1 MPIYPLWVIMNM
13 SIEIGNPVDKFVPI
27 GKEVEPDDRK
37 RLALG
42 CVLPAKS
49 QGIRYNIL
57 LNRDGQILLDPVKS
71 VPAREAWV
79 HENPERLNSLL
90 KGIAQIE
97 AGRVVKRPLPARED

>member
-1 MPIYPLWVIMNM
+1 MD
-13 SIEIGNPVDKFVPI
+13 GFVPI

-49 QGIRYNIL
+49 EGIRYNVFV
-57 LNRDGQILLDPVKS
+57 NATGQILLDPVKS

-79 HENPERLNSLL
+79 HENPERLNSIL
-90 KGIAQIE
+90 KGIAEIE
-97 AGRVVKRPLPARED
+97 AGRVVKRSLPVVED